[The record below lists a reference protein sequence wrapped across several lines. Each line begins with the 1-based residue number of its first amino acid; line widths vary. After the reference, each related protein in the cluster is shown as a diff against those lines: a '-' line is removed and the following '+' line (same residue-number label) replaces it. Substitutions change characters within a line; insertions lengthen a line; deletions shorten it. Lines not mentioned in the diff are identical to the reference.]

1 MHRPI
6 DSWDPAAAR
15 QFVEALAP
23 IARRWFRS
31 EVRGLAEFPQSGG
44 VLVVSNHSGGMMT
57 PDVLIFAAAFYHE
70 LGYDRPLYTLGHD
83 LLFTG
88 PLTDWLTRIGVIP
101 ANRDTAA
108 QALRSGGV
116 VLVFPGGVYDA
127 YRPTL
132 TENVIDFN
140 GHTGYVRTAI
150 EAGVPIVPAVS
161 IGGQESQLFLT
172 RGSWLAK
179 RLGLKRFRSD
189 ILPVRV
195 GFPFGLVLRST
206 QGGLVVA
213 GLPVLSRDGSDDRGG
228 RAVDILI
235 RRRPIR
241 ERHPQNVLT
250 VPGGPAEPT
259 GSVTLDRGNGGAV
272 GVVAAGQADQHLIED
287 DVVEDLSTGNIVQL
301 LGHSTRLRAVAF
313 DHVGDSN
320 AAQRTNRRINGDRA
334 GPPRTLRHIVR
345 VVALARVCDQIRAG
359 QAHRGEVS
367 FGVGH
372 DRHRAVIGHIEPL
385 VRVDGPGVR
394 SLDSGREVA
403 GGGCGGGPQPE
414 RPVDVQPGAM
424 LRADVGDR
432 SERVERAGG
441 HVAGLRAHDRRFVV
455 GGQRFCERIGIHAA
469 LVVGPYPDRR
479 LRA

>member
-189 ILPVRV
+189 ILPVSV
-195 GFPFGLVLRST
+195 GFPFGLSVVVPPNVPLPTKIVVQALGAIDINAGFGEDPDIDEVDGHVRSMM
-206 QGGLVVA
+206 QSALDGLA
-213 GLPVLSRDGSDDRGG
+213 RERRFPVLG
-228 RAVDILI
+228 
-235 RRRPIR
+235 
-241 ERHPQNVLT
+241 
-250 VPGGPAEPT
+250 
-259 GSVTLDRGNGGAV
+259 
-272 GVVAAGQADQHLIED
+272 
-287 DVVEDLSTGNIVQL
+287 
-301 LGHSTRLRAVAF
+301 
-313 DHVGDSN
+313 
-320 AAQRTNRRINGDRA
+320 
-334 GPPRTLRHIVR
+334 
-345 VVALARVCDQIRAG
+345 
-359 QAHRGEVS
+359 
-367 FGVGH
+367 
-372 DRHRAVIGHIEPL
+372 
-385 VRVDGPGVR
+385 
-394 SLDSGREVA
+394 
-403 GGGCGGGPQPE
+403 
-414 RPVDVQPGAM
+414 
-424 LRADVGDR
+424 
-432 SERVERAGG
+432 
-441 HVAGLRAHDRRFVV
+441 
-455 GGQRFCERIGIHAA
+455 
-469 LVVGPYPDRR
+469 
-479 LRA
+479 